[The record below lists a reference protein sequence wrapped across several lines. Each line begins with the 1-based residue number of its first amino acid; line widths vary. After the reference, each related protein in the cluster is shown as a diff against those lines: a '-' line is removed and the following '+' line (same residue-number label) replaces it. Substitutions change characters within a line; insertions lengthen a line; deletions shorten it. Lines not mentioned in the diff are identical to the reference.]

1 MIYFQICARCRHRI
15 DVGTRPLQWCP
26 RCRGVL
32 LSPVPV
38 GASPGAV
45 RRNFRWV
52 ATRPGGRRPA
62 RRVAPPGPTP
72 SYTEIPRWG
81 LPTEVPPPVE
91 VPNRADRLADRAPRL
106 LGAASV
112 LFAAAAVAEFCRY
125 GVLLVNRHRLIEPV
139 VLALS
144 DAAVWC
150 LAVFATG
157 VGIAAAVAS
166 VGWLRRAR
174 SDAYAAV
181 GAADPRRSR
190 TLYAGSLVPVVNLV
204 MPGVF
209 LTELARVSRHGPRLG
224 PIVPWW
230 WTVWIAN
237 WAMLAIAT
245 AFRFGDGIQAQ
256 ANGVVAAAL
265 TDVVA
270 AGLAAIT
277 LVVMRRAEDRTT
289 RGDRRVPTRWVVA
302 PPSSVGEPVDAGAV
316 R

>member
-15 DVGTRPLQWCP
+15 DVGARPLQWCP
-26 RCRGVL
+26 LCRGVL
-32 LSPVPV
+32 LSPIPV
-38 GASPGAV
+38 GAPPGAV

-52 ATRPGGRRPA
+52 ATRPGGRRPIL
-62 RRVAPPGPTP
+62 RVAPPGPTP
-72 SYTEIPRWG
+72 SYAEIPRWG

-91 VPNRADRLADRAPRL
+91 VPDRADRLAGRAPRL
-106 LGAASV
+106 LAAAVV
-112 LFAAAAVAEFCRY
+112 LFAAAALAEFGRY
-125 GVLLVNRHRLIEPV
+125 GVLLVNRERLIAPA

-150 LAVFATG
+150 LAVIGTG

-166 VGWLRRAR
+166 VAWLRRAR

-181 GAADPRRSR
+181 GAADPRRLR
-190 TLYAGSLVPVVNLV
+190 TLYAGSLIPLVNLV
-204 MPGVF
+204 MPGIF
-209 LTELARVSRHGPRLG
+209 LTELARVSRHGPRVT
-224 PIVPWW
+224 PVVPWW

-289 RGDRRVPTRWVVA
+289 RGDRRVPTRWVLA
-302 PPSSVGEPVDAGAV
+302 TGDAERTEKAEAV